1 MLKENSSLYNLT
13 NRIVRKINNL
23 TSGQVVGGAAQKS
36 DIPLH
41 TYTNLGAYLAG
52 LIEANGTIGVHDKN
66 SKSKKYRPKIIV
78 VFSLADKPLAEK
90 LATITQAGKVLG
102 KPNAGHVL

>member
-23 TSGQVVGGAAQKS
+23 TSGQVRQKS
-36 DIPLH
+36 DVPLH

-52 LIEANGTIGVHDKN
+52 LIEADGYIGVHDKN
-66 SKSKKYRPKIIV
+66 YKSKKYRPKIIV

-90 LATITQAGKVLG
+90 LATITQAGKVLA